1 MRIYYHCSS
10 YISHRRAGA
19 AYMDCLRQLGHDLA
33 DSPAHCDLIILH
45 EEPPLYP
52 EIVSCLPDDIV
63 RIGYAVWETPQLP
76 REYRIGVSLMDA
88 VWTCSDFSRQAFA
101 PHVPTFLLPHL
112 VERPHVSSAAIRRVA
127 QRLGIAEGGPDGKFL
142 LYTITDSINP
152 RKNLPAL
159 LTAFAAAFPGAPQDI
174 RLVIKQYRSP
184 QDLSRLP
191 GVIDLP
197 DTLDDEEIG
206 ALHALCNAYVSTHH
220 AEAWGLPISEAM
232 SFGNP
237 VIATGYSGN
246 MEFMNAEN
254 SFPIA
259 YRIVPVSPAMCRLHP
274 SYSADM
280 RWADIDIAALVRTLR
295 RIRRLPWTA
304 ADRTRVTASLGA
316 FTRKAISARLAQ
328 LLARLPTTAV
338 HRKTVSPV
346 GLDT

>member
-10 YISHRRAGA
+10 YISHRRAGS
-19 AYMDCLRQLGHDLA
+19 AYMDCLRQLGHDLV
-33 DSPAHCDLIILH
+33 DSPTHCDVIILH

-52 EIVSCLPDDIV
+52 EIVSCLPGDIPRV
-63 RIGYAVWETPQLP
+63 GYAVWETPQLP
-76 REYRIGVSLMDA
+76 KEYQIGVSLMDA

-101 PHVPTFLLPHL
+101 PYVPTFLLPHL
-112 VERPHVSSAAIRRVA
+112 IERPQVSSATIRRVA
-127 QRLGIAEGGPDGKFL
+127 QRLGITEGGPDKKFFF
-142 LYTITDSINP
+142 YTIIDSINP

-159 LTAFAAAFPGAPQDI
+159 LTAFATAFPDAPQDI

-184 QDLSRLP
+184 QDLSHLP
-191 GVIDLP
+191 SVIDLP

-259 YRIVPVSPAMCRLHP
+259 YKIVPVSPVMCRFHP
-274 SYSADM
+274 NYSTRM
-280 RWADIDIAALVRTLR
+280 TWADIDTAALIRTLR
-295 RIRRLPWTA
+295 RIRRHPWTT
-304 ADRTRVTASLGA
+304 ADRMRVTASLNA
-316 FTRKAISARLAQ
+316 FTRKAITERLDQLLAQ
-328 LLARLPTTAV
+328 LQSTDIQ
-338 HRKTVSPV
+338 RKTASPAAQ
-346 GLDT
+346 